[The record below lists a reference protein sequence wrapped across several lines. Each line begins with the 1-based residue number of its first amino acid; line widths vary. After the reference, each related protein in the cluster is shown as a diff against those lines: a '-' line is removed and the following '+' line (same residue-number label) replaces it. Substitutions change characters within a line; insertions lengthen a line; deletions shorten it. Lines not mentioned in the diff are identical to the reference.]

1 MDSASSDLDPKTLRR
16 AWEQLC
22 GSGTA
27 SPTIARHLRVGIRP
41 FLDAFEAHYLG
52 PANLGQGSKLVLG
65 KNGEGKTHLLL
76 CLREL
81 ALRNGHAVALIEPK
95 TSAVGDSAFVF
106 AQEVLRRIETSD
118 LAEADDGGAR
128 IPALLRAAVQRK
140 RAVLVGKGLDPEAL
154 LPRWADG
161 LRDKDLHPFGL
172 AAALAEGIEAAIED
186 NPERLREAAA
196 RIAFEEM
203 KISKKQAEVDGGR
216 LLQSLPGLV
225 KLLGFE
231 SLIILLDEAET
242 AVERAG
248 SARRRQ
254 FLKFLRFLNDQVAN
268 QADERAPAMVI
279 IGCTD
284 DFWPEQFAEYYAL
297 QSRLADPGKDEPKER
312 QGLKPKALVRLNK
325 VWVRETFRG
334 DEPDYEELGT
344 ALLDLAGR
352 LYPDLDR
359 SVQSSNVS
367 RFARVA
373 SSDAVKKEVK
383 RNFIKALCQDIE
395 SQMASDTQRVIEEK
409 DARKALD
416 AAVKA
421 IQEDDAQKGD
431 G

>member
-1 MDSASSDLDPKTLRR
+1 MDATTPDLDPKALRR
-16 AWEQLC
+16 AWQQLC
-22 GSGTA
+22 SSGTA
-27 SPTIARHLRVGIRP
+27 SPTIAKHLRVGIRP
-41 FLDAFEAHYLG
+41 FLEEFERHYLG

-106 AQEVLRRIETSD
+106 AQEVLRRIETSE
-118 LAEADDGGAR
+118 LANGDDSAAR
-128 IPALLRAAVQRK
+128 VPSLLRMAVERK
-140 RAVLVGKGLDPEAL
+140 RNALVAKGLDPENL

-161 LRDKDLHPFGL
+161 FRDKDLHPFGL
-172 AAALAEGIEAAIED
+172 AAAIADGLLAAIED
-186 NPERLREAAA
+186 HPERLREAAA
-196 RIAFEEM
+196 RIAFEDV
-203 KISKKQAEVDGGR
+203 KLSKKDAEVNGGR
-216 LLQSLPGLV
+216 LLQSLPIVV
-225 KLLGFE
+225 KHLGFE

-284 DFWPEQFAEYYAL
+284 DFWPEQFSEYYAL
-297 QSRLADPGKDEPKER
+297 QSRLADPGRDEPRER
-312 QGLKPKALVRLNK
+312 QGLKPRALVRLNK

-334 DEPDYEELGT
+334 DESDYEELGG
-344 ALLDLAGR
+344 ALVELAGR
-352 LYPDLDR
+352 LYPDLDAV
-359 SVQSSNVS
+359 VQKSNVG

-395 SQMASDTQRVIEEK
+395 SQMANETQRVIEEK

-421 IQEDDAQKGD
+421 IHHDDSKKEGQ
-431 G
+431 